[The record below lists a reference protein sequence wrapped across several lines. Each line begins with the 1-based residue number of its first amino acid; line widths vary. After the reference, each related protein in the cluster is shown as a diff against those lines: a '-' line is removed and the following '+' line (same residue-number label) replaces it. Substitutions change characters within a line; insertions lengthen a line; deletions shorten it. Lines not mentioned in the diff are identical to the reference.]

1 MQRGK
6 EAARTPALV
15 IFLFYGQRKKTI
27 RLIFQ
32 PLTSERSTV
41 ANDRLPKPLPFP
53 SRAPPYVSADRRR
66 LIPSSSSAPA
76 ADRRLWRMAAG
87 TRLTPPPPP
96 RGRTGRLADGRS
108 KDKAARAWRNQLPPA
123 ARPGAFMPKQ
133 TASPSGRIKVKTAV
147 ISEER

>member
-1 MQRGK
+1 M
-6 EAARTPALV
+6 
-15 IFLFYGQRKKTI
+15 IFLFYGLREKTI

-32 PLTSERSTV
+32 PLTSERSAV

-87 TRLTPPPPP
+87 TRLTTP

-108 KDKAARAWRNQLPPA
+108 KDKAARAWRNQLPSA

-133 TASPSGRIKVKTAV
+133 TASPSGRIKVQTAV